1 MTDHEGM
8 APSLVAPGRM
18 TAQQAAD
25 VLGIS
30 PAGVRKLVQR
40 GQLARAGGTARYPYY
55 DSADVLRLIRQR
67 GPVSRPLTR
76 RSEPCHDLRAEPCPQ
91 AG

>member
-1 MTDHEGM
+1 MHP
-8 APSLVAPGRM
+8 AYIAPGRV
-18 TAQQAAD
+18 TTQQAAA

-40 GQLARAGGTARYPYY
+40 GQLPRAGGSVRYPYY

-67 GPVSRPLTR
+67 RTIERPLTR
-76 RSEPCHDLRAEPCPQ
+76 RSEPCHDRGAELCPQ
-91 AG
+91 AA

>member
-1 MTDHEGM
+1 
-8 APSLVAPGRM
+8 M
-18 TAQQAAD
+18 TAQQAAA

-40 GQLARAGGTARYPYY
+40 GQLPRAGGTARYPQY
-55 DSADVLRLIRQR
+55 DSADVLRLARQR
-67 GPVSRPLTR
+67 RPASRPLTR
-76 RSEPCHDLRAEPCPQ
+76 RSAPCHDRGAEVCPQ